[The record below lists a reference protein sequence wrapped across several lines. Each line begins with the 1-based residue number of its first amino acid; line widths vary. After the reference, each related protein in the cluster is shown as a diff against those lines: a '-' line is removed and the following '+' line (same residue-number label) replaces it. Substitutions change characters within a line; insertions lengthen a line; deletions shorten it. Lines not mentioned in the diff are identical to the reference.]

1 MMKMMPARH
10 LLFPLLTCLLVL
22 AGCGTTPV
30 SRYYMLTPMDSGTS
44 TQTLAG
50 DPHIGVGPIS
60 FPKYLDRPQ
69 IITRTN
75 SAEIYMAET
84 ERWAEPLQE
93 NFTRVLAE
101 NLSRQLGTVHISIE
115 PSRSRGE
122 IDMRVIADILQ
133 FDADESGDVILL
145 AYWNVQDRNNSSLS
159 GMHKTEI
166 RLPVPDRNDRTSV
179 VKQLS
184 AAVAGLSREMATE
197 LSRVST
203 QVNPGSAP

>member
-1 MMKMMPARH
+1 MMPASKH
-10 LLFPLLTCLLVL
+10 LFLLLSCVLVL

-30 SRYYMLTPMDSGTS
+30 SRYYMLTPQDSATV
-44 TQTLAG
+44 TRTLVG

-84 ERWAEPLQE
+84 ERWAEPLEE

-101 NLSRQLGTVHISIE
+101 NLSRLLGTAHISIE

-122 IDMRVIADILQ
+122 IDYRVTADVIQ
-133 FDADESGDVILL
+133 FDADVSGYVILI
-145 AYWNVQDRNNSSLS
+145 AYWNVQDHDNNSLT
-159 GMHKTEI
+159 GMHKSEI
-166 RLPVPDRNDRTSV
+166 RLPVPDRDDRSV
-179 VKQLS
+179 VVNQLS
-184 AAVAGLSREMATE
+184 LAVGGLASEMAE
-197 LSRVST
+197 VLSRVSP
-203 QVNPGSAP
+203 QKDEGSPQ